1 MNGILNS
8 VHLSVF
14 LLQKNGNSKKG
25 NFFDHPD
32 DMNLTQFDGID
43 LDSFFNLTEPEVVVL
58 RVRPNLTFKTN

>member
-8 VHLSVF
+8 VHLLVL
-14 LLQKNGNSKKG
+14 LLQNENSKKG